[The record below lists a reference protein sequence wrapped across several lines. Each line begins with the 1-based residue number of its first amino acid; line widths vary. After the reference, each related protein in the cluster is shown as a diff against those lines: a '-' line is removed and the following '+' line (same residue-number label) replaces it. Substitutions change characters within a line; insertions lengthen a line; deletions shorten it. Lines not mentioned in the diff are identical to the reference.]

1 MPIVCHQCGVCTRF
15 CPNGVIQM
23 VDIKPEKEG

>member
-15 CPNGVIQM
+15 CPNGVISMLQKN
-23 VDIKPEKEG
+23 V